1 VFIARVMAQGLRLE
15 DDQEGT
21 FVSELCVFR
30 KIAKGP
36 ERNFLGEVWVN
47 ERG

>member
-1 VFIARVMAQGLRLE
+1 MAQGLRLE

-36 ERNFLGEVWVN
+36 EQQLPG
-47 ERG
+47 